1 MENMIYLDN
10 AATTK
15 TAPQVVEAML
25 PYFTEYYGNPS
36 SIYDFASSGKK
47 AIDESRQTIAGILGA
62 KPEEIYFTAGGTE
75 ADNWAIKAAAE
86 AYASKGKHIITS
98 KIEHH
103 AVLHTC
109 QYLEKHGYEVTYL
122 DVDERGIVKLSELEK
137 AIRPDTILISVM
149 FANNEIGTIQPVKEI
164 GRLAKEHGILF
175 HTDAVQAFG
184 QLPINVDELGIDM
197 LSASGHKLNGPKGIG
212 FLYIRKGVKIRS
224 FIHGGAQERKRR
236 AGTENVPGIVGFG
249 VAASLAASTMEE
261 RTKKERETRDYL
273 IDRVLTEIPYTRL
286 NGDRAL
292 RLPNNANF
300 SFQFIE
306 GESLLIMLDMK
317 GICGSSGSA
326 CTSGSLDPSH
336 VLLAIGLP
344 HEIAH
349 GSLRLTLS
357 QENTKE
363 EMDRVVEALKEI
375 VEKLRGMSPL
385 YEDFLNNS
393 GQVSAQAAQTVRK

>member
-1 MENMIYLDN
+1 MKKLIYLDN

-15 TAPQVVEAML
+15 TAPEVVEAML
-25 PYFTEYYGNPS
+25 PYFSEAYGNPS
-36 SIYDFASSGKK
+36 SIYSLAG
-47 AIDESRQTIAGILGA
+47 ESRKAVDQARDTIAKALGA
-62 KPEEIYFTAGGTE
+62 RPEEIYFTAGGTE
-75 ADNWAIKAAAE
+75 SDNWALKAAAE
-86 AYASKGKHIITS
+86 FYRKKGNHIITT

-103 AVLHTC
+103 AVLHSC
-109 QYLEKHGYEVTYL
+109 QWLEKQGFEVTYL
-122 DVDERGIVKLSELEK
+122 NVDENGVVRLEELK
-137 AIRPDTILISVM
+137 AAIRPTTILISVM
-149 FANNEIGTIQPVKEI
+149 YANNEIGTIQPIREI
-164 GRLAKEHGILF
+164 GEIAHEHGILF

-184 QLPINVDELGIDM
+184 QLPIQVDDCRIDM

-236 AGTENVPGIVGFG
+236 AGTENVPGIVGLG
-249 VAASLAASTMEE
+249 KAVERAVGTMEE
-261 RTKKERETRDYL
+261 RTETERRLRDYL
-273 IDRVLTEIPYTRL
+273 IDRVLKEIPYARL
-286 NGDRAL
+286 NGHRSQ
-292 RLPNNANF
+292 RLPGNANF

-306 GESLLIMLDMK
+306 GESLLIMLDME

-349 GSLRLTLS
+349 GSLRLTLN
-357 QENTKE
+357 EEITKE
-363 EMDRVVEALKEI
+363 ELDYVVDTLKRI

-385 YEDFLNNS
+385 YEDFIK
-393 GQVSAQAAQTVRK
+393 RR

>member
-1 MENMIYLDN
+1 MKKLIYLDN

-15 TAPQVVEAML
+15 TAPEVVEAML
-25 PYFTEYYGNPS
+25 PYFSEAYGNPS
-36 SIYDFASSGKK
+36 SIYSLAG
-47 AIDESRQTIAGILGA
+47 ESRKAVDQARETIAKALGA
-62 KPEEIYFTAGGTE
+62 RPEEIYFTAGGTE
-75 ADNWAIKAAAE
+75 SDNWALKAAAE
-86 AYASKGKHIITS
+86 FYRKKGNHIITT

-103 AVLHTC
+103 AVLHSC
-109 QYLEKHGYEVTYL
+109 QWLEKQGFEVTYL
-122 DVDERGIVKLSELEK
+122 NVDENGVVRLEELK
-137 AIRPDTILISVM
+137 AAIRPTTILISVM
-149 FANNEIGTIQPVKEI
+149 YANNEIGTIQPIREI
-164 GRLAKEHGILF
+164 GEIAHEHGILF

-184 QLPINVDELGIDM
+184 QLPIQVDDCRIDM

-236 AGTENVPGIVGFG
+236 AGTENVPGIVGLG
-249 VAASLAASTMEE
+249 KAVERAVGTMEE
-261 RTKKERETRDYL
+261 RTETERRLRDYL
-273 IDRVLTEIPYTRL
+273 IDRVLKEIPYARL
-286 NGDRAL
+286 NGHRSQ

-306 GESLLIMLDMK
+306 GESLLIMLDME

-349 GSLRLTLS
+349 GSLRLTLN
-357 QENTKE
+357 EEITKE
-363 EMDRVVEALKEI
+363 ELDYVVDTLKRI

-385 YEDFLNNS
+385 YEDFIK
-393 GQVSAQAAQTVRK
+393 RR